1 MTEANR
7 TKTEVARAGHE
18 PGRSCGMPF
27 PYSTVAPGAVV
38 SASPAQGGFAGRRLL
53 SGARTRC
60 IAVHRPP
67 AHGEKRMPILSLQLY
82 VRLSNA
88 NFESILCI

>member
-18 PGRSCGMPF
+18 PGRSSGMHF
-27 PYSTVAPGAVV
+27 PYNTVAARAVV

-67 AHGEKRMPILSLQLY
+67 AHGEKRMPIFSLQLS
-82 VRLSNA
+82 VMLSND
-88 NFESILCI
+88 NFESILRI